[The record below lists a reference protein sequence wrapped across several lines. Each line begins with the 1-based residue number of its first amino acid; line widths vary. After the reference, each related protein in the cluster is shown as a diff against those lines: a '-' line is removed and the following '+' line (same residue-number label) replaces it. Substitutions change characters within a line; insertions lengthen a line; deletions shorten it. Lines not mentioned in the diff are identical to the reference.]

1 MHLQFLIIILLY
13 SIQDMGDFVKSS
25 LNKGVNTIKNLFRYV
40 LPDFFKEQ
48 LKQFKGY
55 KRLRGQIDAVVS
67 CLEI

>member
-1 MHLQFLIIILLY
+1 
-13 SIQDMGDFVKSS
+13 MGDFVKSS